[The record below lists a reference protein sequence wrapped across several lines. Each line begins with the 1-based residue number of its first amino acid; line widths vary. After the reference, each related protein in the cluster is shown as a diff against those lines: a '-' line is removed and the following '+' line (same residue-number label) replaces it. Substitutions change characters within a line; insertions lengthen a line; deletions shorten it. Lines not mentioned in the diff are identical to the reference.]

1 MRLKNEDII
10 EIAKM
15 IDEGIG
21 LSSISQKYNYNVK
34 TMNKIINR
42 YKKHGINGILHKNSS
57 NFFSQEFKLKII
69 NMHYEGQSINSLAV
83 EINVSDSVVRTW
95 IKKYEQLGYNGL
107 IDNRGRPG
115 VTKVGRPRKNQ
126 TKPAAQQAP
135 LTDPEREELN
145 ELRKRNRRLEMEL
158 EATKKLQALVQE
170 RIKRETPK
178 K

>member
-1 MRLKNEDII
+1 MRLTEQDII

-15 IDEGIG
+15 IDEN
-21 LSSISQKYNYNVK
+21 ISVSKISLKFNYPTR
-34 TMNKIINR
+34 TMYRLVNR
-42 YKKHGINGILHKNSS
+42 YKKHGLNGILHQRTKTS
-57 NFFSQEFKLKII
+57 FTPEEKLEII
-69 NMHYEGQSINSLAV
+69 NKYYAGTSARSLAI
-83 EINVSDSVVRTW
+83 EINVGDSVVRNW

-115 VTKVGRPRKNQ
+115 VAKMGRPKKNE
-126 TKPAAQQAP
+126 TKTTTQQAP

-170 RIKRETPK
+170 RIKRQTPK

>member
-1 MRLKNEDII
+1 
-10 EIAKM
+10 
-15 IDEGIG
+15 
-21 LSSISQKYNYNVK
+21 
-34 TMNKIINR
+34 
-42 YKKHGINGILHKNSS
+42 
-57 NFFSQEFKLKII
+57 
-69 NMHYEGQSINSLAV
+69 MHYEGRSINSLAI
-83 EINVSDSVVRTW
+83 EINVSDSVIRTW

-115 VTKVGRPRKNQ
+115 VTKVGRPRKNEIRIATQQ
-126 TKPAAQQAP
+126 TP

-170 RIKRETPK
+170 RIKRQTPK

>member
-1 MRLKNEDII
+1 MAKLTKENL
-10 EIAKM
+10 IAITQY
-15 IDEGIG
+15 IDEGYGYRKIAKIFNVNNRTAADLMRKYKLHG
-21 LSSISQKYNYNVK
+21 LDGIIAREHKTFEPEIKFEIIQRFYSGASIC
-34 TMNKIINR
+34 
-42 YKKHGINGILHKNSS
+42 
-57 NFFSQEFKLKII
+57 
-69 NMHYEGQSINSLAV
+69 SLAI
-83 EINVSDSVVRTW
+83 ELNISDAVIRSW

-115 VTKVGRPRKNQ
+115 VTKMGRPKKNQ
-126 TKPAAQQAP
+126 TKTTAQQAP

-170 RIKRETPK
+170 RIKRQTPK

>member
-1 MRLKNEDII
+1 MSKLTKENL
-10 EIAKM
+10 IAITKY
-15 IDEGIG
+15 IDEGYGYRKIARIFNVSNRTASDLMRKYKLHG
-21 LSSISQKYNYNVK
+21 LDGIISREHKTFEPEFKFEIIQRFYNGASIS
-34 TMNKIINR
+34 
-42 YKKHGINGILHKNSS
+42 
-57 NFFSQEFKLKII
+57 
-69 NMHYEGQSINSLAV
+69 SLAIELNISHGV
-83 EINVSDSVVRTW
+83 VDSW

-115 VTKVGRPRKNQ
+115 VAKMGKPKKNQ
-126 TKPAAQQAP
+126 TNLIKQQAP

-170 RIKRETPK
+170 RIKRETQK

>member
-10 EIAKM
+10 EIVKM

-21 LSSISQKYNYNVK
+21 LSSIAQKYNYNVK
-34 TMNKIINR
+34 AMNKIINR

-57 NFFSQEFKLKII
+57 NNFSQEFKLKII
-69 NMHYEGQSINSLAV
+69 NMHYEGRSINSLAV

-95 IKKYEQLGYNGL
+95 VKKYEQLGYNGL